1 MTEWWILGSALLA
14 AAVIGCLVVGWLL
27 VKRPLEVWAWGSRW
41 SLVRAGLKK
50 VIVQSPVGPQA
61 AFVGGSGPV
70 LVLLHGV
77 THQAGTW
84 ARVVPSLVKRYT
96 LVIPDLAGHGESAPR
111 TGLIQTSEIF
121 GGLEAVIA
129 RQAQGQPVTLVG
141 NSLGAWMAMVL
152 AHRHPDW
159 VERVIAVNGGALGG
173 WNMRVNLVPKTRE
186 ETRETM
192 AQLMD
197 ASSPAVPNN
206 VLDDMARRSES
217 SPMARMLAAASSM
230 EAWILTE
237 DQLRALRMPVRLVW
251 GVSDGLFPL
260 DYAKRMVAVLP
271 DVELIPIERC
281 GHVPQQE
288 APDRFKTAL
297 SQALGEGTAPTKE
310 GN

>member
-1 MTEWWILGSALLA
+1 MTKGWIMGFLVLA
-14 AAVIGCLVVGWLL
+14 IFVAGCLVVGWLL
-27 VKRPLEVWAWGSRW
+27 VKRPLEVWAWGTRR

-50 VIVQSPVGPQA
+50 VIVQSPVGSQT

-77 THQAGTW
+77 THQAGVW
-84 ARVVPSLVKRYT
+84 ARVVPFLVDRYT

-111 TGLIQTSEIF
+111 TGPIQTSEIF
-121 GGLEAVIA
+121 GGLEAVID

-159 VERVIAVNGGALGG
+159 VDRVVAVNGGALSG
-173 WNMRVNLVPKTRE
+173 WNVRVNLVPKTRE

-206 VLDDMARRSES
+206 VLDDMARRSRS
-217 SPMARMLAAASSM
+217 SPMARMLAAAANM

-237 DQLRALRMPVRLVW
+237 DQLRTLKMPVRLVW

-288 APDRFKTAL
+288 APDRFKAAL
-297 SQALGEGTAPTKE
+297 GQALGERTVQAKGTK
-310 GN
+310 